1 MKKLVIQ
8 SYERTRYDYVLEL
21 SEKYVNETNEW
32 LRKYHKQVNG
42 EDVPFLDVEM
52 LVDIWNNAGDL
63 DLINDDRKERGQKP
77 VKNMKIIDLRYPS
90 ENADDLFDYVYDILL
105 DDVWSCNGKQIDGEV
120 DYCDRVVEEE
130 EEAKVKLDSKAYH

>member
-1 MKKLVIQ
+1 MKKLIIQ

-21 SEKYVNETNEW
+21 NEEYVNETNEW

-42 EDVPFLDVEM
+42 DEVPFLDSEM

-63 DLINDDRKERGQKP
+63 DLINADRKERGQKP
-77 VKNMKIIDLRYPS
+77 IKNMKIIDLRYPS

-105 DDVWSCNGKQIDGEV
+105 DDVWNCDAEFVDGGV
-120 DYCDRVVEEE
+120 DDCDRKVEETE
-130 EEAKVKLDSKAYH
+130 

>member
-1 MKKLVIQ
+1 MKKLIIQ

-21 SEKYVNETNEW
+21 NEEYVNETNEW
-32 LRKYHKQVNG
+32 LRKYHKQING
-42 EDVPFLDVEM
+42 EDVPFLDAEM

-90 ENADDLFDYVYDILL
+90 ENADDLFDYMYDILL
-105 DDVWSCNGKQIDGEV
+105 DDVWSCKEEQIDGEV
-120 DYCDRVVEEE
+120 DYYDRAVEENGVRRYE
-130 EEAKVKLDSKAYH
+130 S